1 MMYAKVCMMRSFF
14 TFGRYALP
22 NQTLTIMNC
31 RSSVCSIHC
40 CWGMMYYF
48 KTSTLFGSHPTEIR
62 WHFSRMSL
70 PNFLTSMSYSNTM
83 VPTLS
88 DMLPTLRIPDSTTLV
103 RTRKLNIY
111 LRRCCTTLVSFPPA
125 VSAVYYVVTER
136 KNECLHDYSRRS
148 FIAVFVFCT
157 LLSLNEKHECMR
169 PDLIMTWDSHQQALV
184 QLLSEHSSLF
194 GLNVKVLSRDTE
206 MFPGESCL
214 YPRPSN

>member
-1 MMYAKVCMMRSFF
+1 M
-14 TFGRYALP
+14 
-22 NQTLTIMNC
+22 
-31 RSSVCSIHC
+31 CSIHC

-83 VPTLS
+83 VPTMS
-88 DMLPTLRIPDSTTLV
+88 DMLPIQQTLDFTTLV